1 MLKYLPAHTIFAH
14 RGASAYAPE
23 NTMAAFKLAIRQGI
37 FWIEL
42 DVKLSADNVVMVIH
56 DQSVDRTTSGN
67 GLVNNFTYSEL
78 KKLDAGSHFDI
89 AFREEP
95 IPSLEEVFIE
105 IRKFTLFNIELTNY
119 RSPNDTLPVKVAD
132 LISTYRMNER
142 VLISSFNPLALM
154 RFHRILPEIPIGL
167 LALPGIKG
175 MWARSWIGNFLTYQ
189 SLHLEIMDV
198 SKDIISRNHNLDR
211 KIFVYT
217 VNNEDDMKRLFEMG
231 VDGIFTDD
239 PLLARQVLEGIGI

>member
-1 MLKYLPAHTIFAH
+1 MLKYLPTHTIFAH

-154 RFHRILPEIPIGL
+154 RSQIL
-167 LALPGIKG
+167 
-175 MWARSWIGNFLTYQ
+175 F
-189 SLHLEIMDV
+189 
-198 SKDIISRNHNLDR
+198 
-211 KIFVYT
+211 
-217 VNNEDDMKRLFEMG
+217 
-231 VDGIFTDD
+231 
-239 PLLARQVLEGIGI
+239 